1 MPKITVVIFD
11 CDGVMFDSRPS
22 NIAFYNHLLA
32 RFGLPPMTAED
43 ADLVHTAT
51 AEESIRHV
59 FEGSP
64 YLEEALEYRLKM
76 DYGPFIRSMRMEP
89 GLKALLRRLKPSFG
103 LAVATN
109 RSNTIGAVL
118 SWHGLAT
125 YFDIVV
131 SSLDVRKPKPD
142 PESLIKILDFFA
154 IKAFD
159 AVYVGDSLVDG
170 QTARNAGVRFIAY
183 KNRALDAAY
192 HANHLEEVA
201 GIVGADPSSDGTSR
215 ERLWDD
221 L

>member
-1 MPKITVVIFD
+1 MQKFKVVIFD

-32 RFGLPPMTAED
+32 RYGLPPMSED
-43 ADLVHTAT
+43 MTDVVHMAT

-76 DYGPFIRSMRMEP
+76 DYTPFFRAMKIEP
-89 GLKALLRRLKPSFG
+89 GLKTLLQRLKTKFG

-109 RSNTIGAVL
+109 RSNTIGDVL
-118 SWHGLAT
+118 SWHGLAS

-131 SSLDVRKPKPD
+131 SSLDVKKPKPD

-154 IKAFD
+154 IQASE
-159 AVYVGDSLVDG
+159 AIYVGDSSVDCE
-170 QTARNAGVRFIAY
+170 TARNAGVPFLAY
-183 KNRALDAAY
+183 KDKGLEAAY
-192 HANHLEEVA
+192 HADRLEEVA
-201 GIVGADPSSDGTSR
+201 HIVGAVP
-215 ERLWDD
+215 
-221 L
+221 